1 MGLDQYLYKE
11 TDVGYD
17 KKYEEALSAFHKLG
31 MKPKSVTEEV
41 AYWRKANHIHN
52 WFVKNV
58 QNGVDDCGTYD
69 VSTDNLLELIKL
81 CESVLEKRDDEFSKA
96 NLPTTSGF
104 FFGSTEYDEYYYSD
118 VEHTIGMLKPLVDVD
133 FFEYGLSDFKYH
145 SSW

>member
-11 TDVGYD
+11 TYVGHD
-17 KKYEEALSAFHKLG
+17 KIYEELLSAFHKLG
-31 MKPKSVTEEV
+31 MNPKFITEEV
-41 AYWRKANHIHN
+41 AYWRKANHIHK
-52 WFVKNV
+52 WFVDNV

-69 VSTDNLLELIKL
+69 VSTDDLFELIKL

-104 FFGSTEYDEYYYSD
+104 FFGSTVYDEYYYSD
-118 VEHTIGMLKPLVDVD
+118 VESTIRMLKLVVEADENGWAD
-133 FFEYGLSDFKYH
+133 YKYR

>member
-11 TDVGYD
+11 TYVGHD
-17 KKYEEALSAFHKLG
+17 KKYEEALSGFHKLG
-31 MKPKSVTEEV
+31 MSVKLVTEEV

-52 WFVKNV
+52 WFVNNV

-69 VSTDNLLELIKL
+69 VSTGDLSELIKL
-81 CESVLEKRDDEFSKA
+81 CEGVLEKRDDAFSKA

-104 FFGSTEYDEYYYSD
+104 LFGSTEYDEYYYND
-118 VEHTIGMLKPLVDVD
+118 VEHTIGMLKPLVEADAD
-133 FFEYGLSDFKYH
+133 GWSDFKYH